1 MDNLIYITPDGL
13 PKDVCSEIINRFE
26 RSDEKVK
33 GMTTKGIN
41 EDMKKSTELF
51 ISPKKEWK
59 DIDDIIYKSMSKH
72 IDIYAENFKV
82 DNKPFWCPNGQD
94 EGYNIKRY
102 EPGDYYHWH
111 VDHLVRHD
119 GKEGSTRILSFIWYL
134 NDMDDGGYT
143 EFHTGQKVNPRA
155 GQLLIFPST
164 WNYPHRGVTPVSGN
178 KYIIVS
184 FYSINT
190 QTLEFL
196 RYDK

>member
-51 ISPKKEWK
+51 ISPKEEWK

-119 GKEGSTRILSFIWYL
+119 GKDGALGEGNRLK
-134 NDMDDGGYT
+134 N
-143 EFHTGQKVNPRA
+143 
-155 GQLLIFPST
+155 QLAES
-164 WNYPHRGVTPVSGN
+164 RGVADARTGSERCSWWCPRSART
-178 KYIIVS
+178 KC
-184 FYSINT
+184 
-190 QTLEFL
+190 TLNCEKWRRTIDIL
-196 RYDK
+196 T